1 MKSVLAVDQWS
12 LLALARFVLAAIV
25 AVSHLAKY
33 ADIGILSVVSA
44 LSAFEAILGFLLVSG
59 YSVTSSYVTSPKGFF
74 QRRLSRLY
82 PVYIASVVLWLGTE
96 AWVRQSMPALNFEL
110 LANLVFLNQ
119 LFTTTSL
126 VGPAWS
132 LSLEVWL
139 YCLLPVLVVLGAP
152 MNRAIAIGSFVAYLV
167 YTVLR
172 TLLHQP
178 YYSGLGYGLNLVFLA
193 FAWVCGSRL
202 ARKDEPRFLVLRD
215 IAWTLFAHWLLAVL
229 IQLGSRIKRGAM
241 DKFLTQDASVYLAN
255 GLTLV
260 VIYWML
266 QHVSRDVKQPEQ
278 VSRWMR
284 MLGDLSYPWYL
295 IHIPAFTI
303 GAALGI
309 RSAYLL
315 LALSILMSWGMY
327 MLFDIY
333 SRRREIRQSQKSRP
347 PPAQAGSA

>member
-1 MKSVLAVDQWS
+1 MLAIGS
-12 LLALARFVLAAIV
+12 NISSIV
-25 AVSHLAKY
+25 K
-33 ADIGILSVVSA
+33 
-44 LSAFEAILGFLLVSG
+44 FEAILGFLLVSG
-59 YSVTSSYVTSPKGFF
+59 YSVTSSYVASPKGFF
-74 QRRLSRLY
+74 LRRLFRLY
-82 PVYIASVVLWLGTE
+82 PVYLASVVLWFGTE
-96 AWVRQSMPALNFEL
+96 AWVRQSMPTLNFEL
-110 LANLVFLNQ
+110 LADLIFLNQ
-119 LFTTTSL
+119 LFTATSL

-132 LSLEVWL
+132 LSLKVWL
-139 YCLLPVLVVLGAP
+139 YCLLPVLVVLGART
-152 MNRAIAIGSFVAYLV
+152 NRAIAIGSLVAYLV

-202 ARKDEPRFLVLRD
+202 ARKDEPRSLVLRD
-215 IAWTLFAHWLLAVL
+215 MGWMLSAHWSLAVL
-229 IQLGSRIKRGAM
+229 IQLGSRIKHGAV

-255 GLTLV
+255 GLTLA

-266 QHVSRDVKQPEQ
+266 QYVARDVRQPEQ
-278 VSRWMR
+278 ATKWMR
-284 MLGDLSYPWYL
+284 TLGDLSYPWYL

-303 GAALGI
+303 GSALGI

-315 LALSILMSWGMY
+315 LSLSILMSWGMY

-333 SRRREIRQSQKSRP
+333 SRRREIRQSQKNRP